1 LKQLQL
7 EQLFKQ
13 LKAPNPGTLAKTM
26 RHFATKEAEN
36 RDKIVADYFGRPAIK
51 KIVDTIVDAL
61 LASPKLP
68 SDAKILDV
76 GAGSGFFT
84 FRVAKKVRAE
94 LPESSFYAMDLT
106 PTMLLLLAR
115 KKAKITPFVGIAEN
129 IEGSIRQAEKFFKIP
144 RRFDAVFS
152 TLMLH
157 HSTCPAKVFESI
169 RKALKKDGKA
179 IIVDL
184 CEHNFEEF
192 RTEMGDVH
200 LGFKLENIRKM
211 AQKHF
216 STVRI
221 RKIPAIRCES
231 SGRSAEIF
239 FAVMQNPVR
248 A

>member
-13 LKAPNPGTLAKTM
+13 LKAPNPGNLAKTM
-26 RHFATKEAEN
+26 RHFATKEAGN
-36 RDKIVADYFGRPAIK
+36 RDKIVADYFGQPAIK
-51 KIVDTIVDAL
+51 QIVDMIVDAL

-68 SDAKILDV
+68 LNAKILDV

-84 FRVAKKVRAE
+84 VRVAKKVRAE
-94 LPESSFYAMDLT
+94 LLESSFYAMDLT
-106 PTMLLLLAR
+106 PTMLLPLAR
-115 KKAKITPFVGIAEN
+115 KKMKITPFVGIAEN
-129 IEGSIRQAEKFFKIP
+129 IESSIRQAGKFFKIP

-157 HSTCPAKVFESI
+157 HSEHPAKVFGSI
-169 RKALKKDGKA
+169 WKALKKDGKA

-200 LGFKLENIRKM
+200 LGFKLESIRKM

-221 RKIPAIRCES
+221 RKIPANRCES

-239 FAVMQNPVR
+239 FAIMQNPY
-248 A
+248 